1 MARPVERKHLVL
13 LVALVVTL
21 VAQPLLASIGT
32 ETVELDTAAVLG
44 VYVLVLSLLFSPG
57 WERRGALLLF
67 LPAGIGRT
75 VLYLLPDRLAT
86 PVVVAFHT
94 LAIVFL
100 GFAVVVILRGSFRS
114 GQIRVDDVLGAVCGY
129 ILAGLSWG
137 HAYALTYWFL
147 PGAFDVSAR
156 VTSQLGTTTLR
167 WTILNYFSFTT
178 LTSIGFNDI
187 APAGAPVYSL
197 MWLETMFG
205 QFYLAVVVAQLVGL
219 RLAQS
224 VRERR
229 GRE

>member
-1 MARPVERKHLVL
+1 VARPVERKHLVL